1 MTLAILLAIDSAD
14 VYSRTMTRRGWGDD
28 GIYWVADRKRYVGAV
43 SLGFGLDGKRIRKV
57 VSGKTKQE
65 VKDKLKDLHDQLD
78 HPVRSSWTC
87 TLRVAVD
94 DWLADGMDGRSFQ
107 TIAKYRNVLKP
118 VLTEIGDKPL
128 ADLTAAD
135 IRTALTRFA
144 DMHSTDTTSIARLG
158 LERALR
164 HAEANELVARNVAS
178 LVDTPKGRP
187 GRPSKSLSL
196 EQASAVLR
204 ASREDR
210 AIRSFPGLPPRPP
223 SLMHAYI
230 VLCLL
235 AGIRNE
241 EARAL
246 RWDHVDLD
254 GQLDVHPPVPPSVA
268 VWRSFRAHGD
278 TNTERSRRTLRL
290 PLMAVAALREHREHQ
305 ANDRAAAGSAWQEHG
320 LVFTTK
326 LGTPLNADNVR
337 RMFKDVCRHA
347 GIGQN
352 WTPRELRT
360 SFVSLMSQSGV
371 STEEIARL
379 VGHSSTRVTETIYRR
394 ELRPVIST
402 GAEVMDLVF
411 GAQLSVD
418 SQTA

>member
-1 MTLAILLAIDSAD
+1 MA
-14 VYSRTMTRRGWGDD
+14 RRGWGDD
-28 GIYWVADRKRYVGAV
+28 GVYWVADRKRYVGAV
-43 SLGFGLDGKRIRKV
+43 SLGFGPDGKRVRRV
-57 VSGKTKQE
+57 VTGKTKQE
-65 VKDKLKDLHDQLD
+65 VKDKLKVLHDQLE
-78 HPVRSSWTC
+78 HPVRSSRTC
-87 TLRVAVD
+87 TLNVAVD
-94 DWLADGMDGRSFQ
+94 DWLDDGMDGRSPQ

-118 VLTEIGDKPL
+118 VLAEIGDKSL
-128 ADLTAAD
+128 ADLTAVDVRA
-135 IRTALTRFA
+135 ALTRFA
-144 DMHSTDTTSIARLG
+144 ERHSSETTSIARLG

-164 HAEANELVARNVAS
+164 HAEANELVARNVAA
-178 LVDTPKGRP
+178 LVDTPKGKP

-204 ASREDR
+204 ASSEDR

-235 AGIRNE
+235 AGIRTE

-254 GQLDVHPPVPPSVA
+254 GQPDAAPPVPPSVA
-268 VWRSFRAHGD
+268 VWRSVRTHGD
-278 TNTERSRRTLRL
+278 TKTERSRRTLRL
-290 PLMAVAALREHREHQ
+290 PLMAVAALREHRVQQ
-305 ANDRAAAGSAWQEHG
+305 AEDRAAAGSAWQEHG
-320 LVFTTK
+320 LVFATK
-326 LGTPLNADNVR
+326 LGTPLDAGNVR

-347 GIGQN
+347 GIGDN

-360 SFVSLMSQSGV
+360 SFVSLMSHSGV

-411 GAQLSVD
+411 GAKIDAD

>member
-1 MTLAILLAIDSAD
+1 MA
-14 VYSRTMTRRGWGDD
+14 RRGWGDD
-28 GIYWVADRKRYVGAV
+28 GIYWVPDRKRYVGAV
-43 SLGFGLDGKRIRKV
+43 SIGFGPDGKRIRKV

-65 VKDKLKDLHDQLD
+65 VKDKLKVLHDQLE
-78 HPVRSSWTC
+78 HPVRSSRTC
-87 TLRVAVD
+87 TLLVAVD
-94 DWLADGMDGRSFQ
+94 DWLAHGMDGRSPQ

-118 VLTEIGDKPL
+118 VLAEIGDTSL

-135 IRTALTRFA
+135 VRGALTRFA
-144 DMHSTDTTSIARLG
+144 EGHSTDTISIARLG

-164 HAEANELVARNVAS
+164 HAEANELVDRNVAA
-178 LVDTPKGRP
+178 LVDAPKGQS
-187 GRPSKSLSL
+187 GRPSKSLSI

-204 ASREDR
+204 ASGEDR

-235 AGIRNE
+235 AGIRTE

-254 GQLDVHPPVPPSVA
+254 GQPDAAPPVPPSVA
-268 VWRSFRAHGD
+268 VWRSVRAHGD
-278 TNTERSRRTLRL
+278 TKTERSRRTLRL

-305 ANDRAAAGSAWQEHG
+305 ADDRVAAGSAWQEHG

-326 LGTPLNADNVR
+326 LGTPLDAGNVR
-337 RMFKDVCRHA
+337 RMFKDVCRQA
-347 GIGQN
+347 GIGVN

-360 SFVSLMSQSGV
+360 SFVSLMSHSGV

-411 GAQLSVD
+411 GVQLSLD